1 MVTHQEIVD
10 KAVESGLLFDPVYW
24 WANML
29 GKELSI
35 CSQSINAIESE
46 KKVKYVNEKGL
57 LCYAAL
63 SDWIDLDTYLD
74 WMRKVRSAQL
84 SNVSSALSSF
94 YDPGSQLT
102 WREATL
108 LIDRA

>member
-24 WANML
+24 WANTL
-29 GKELSI
+29 GKELHISN
-35 CSQSINAIESE
+35 QSIKTEE
-46 KKVKYVNEKGL
+46 LDKKVKYVNEKGL

-63 SDWIDLDTYLD
+63 SEWIDLDTYLD
-74 WMRKVRSAQL
+74 WMRKVRSAQM
-84 SNVSSALSSF
+84 SNVSCAVNSF